1 MIPIFFLLIVCWANV
16 LLNFVLNLEC
26 VPFSTAAFQRT
37 KLRLLLQ
44 CATLLLCWLD
54 LFCPVPILLL
64 KQNLV
69 RTKIHSNGFEK
80 SQFELH
86 TIKLFIFKKTLKGH
100 LVLTQ
105 FFQKSRRIGY
115 SCNSSASKA
124 VCPSLFKG
132 SNVYTLSHILQ
143 LNTSSFFKLITKT
156 VQVARYN
163 IIATL
168 D

>member
-1 MIPIFFLLIVCWANV
+1 MIPIFFLLIVCQTNV

-69 RTKIHSNGFEK
+69 RTKIHSNSFEK

-86 TIKLFIFKKTLKGH
+86 TIKLFIFKKKLERTFGTDPIFFRKAEGQGIHATALLLKLYAPVFLKGLMSTH
-100 LVLTQ
+100 
-105 FFQKSRRIGY
+105 
-115 SCNSSASKA
+115 C
-124 VCPSLFKG
+124 
-132 SNVYTLSHILQ
+132 HI
-143 LNTSSFFKLITKT
+143 SFS
-156 VQVARYN
+156 
-163 IIATL
+163 
-168 D
+168 